1 MTPDQP
7 WDAVIIGGGH
17 NGLVAGFYLARAGL
31 RTLILERRPFV
42 GGACNTEEFAPG
54 YRASTGAYVLSML
67 RPAIWTDM
75 KLVERG
81 IVVDQAGPSLNLY
94 PDGASYLLGDDM
106 EANIEATKHF
116 SPADARALP
125 VFEEDLHEVAQAVL
139 PIFDMTAPDPRMR
152 GLDDLRTLATMGRL
166 AAKNRKHL
174 NDLIQLF
181 TSSAGQVLA
190 ERFDSEHVRAALGWH
205 AINDSV
211 AGPSTPGHGVRPP
224 ARPRE
229 RRRRRRRPPVGLRAR
244 RHGRP
249 HRADGRRRPRGR
261 RDRPLRRRGPV
272 GPDQGRPGR
281 RRPPGL
287 RRGDHRHAGAVER
300 RPQAHVPRPVRGR
313 EPADDFVREVEA
325 YSCMGTSIKINLGLS
340 ALPHAKGQPQDGV
353 QPYHRGIVEVNPFT
367 AEMDLQQAQ
376 AAYGIAVEDSH
387 VELCFPTVHDP
398 SLAPE
403 GKHVATIDVNSQPF
417 HLRESTWD
425 DIKDDRADQVVA
437 QLEQYFP
444 GLSGLIEHRQ
454 VLSPLDMERVMG
466 LTGGHALHG
475 DMAPHQLLFMRPVRG
490 WAKYRTPLQ
499 GLYLCGA
506 GTHPGGGVSGANGRN
521 AAREVLRDA
530 KKRSRS
536 AG

>member
-1 MTPDQP
+1 MTEPP
-7 WDAVIIGGGH
+7 WEAVIVGGGH

-31 RTLILERRPFV
+31 RTLILERRRFV

-67 RPAIWTDM
+67 RPAIWRDM
-75 KLVERG
+75 RLVERG
-81 IVVDQAGPSLNLY
+81 IEVSPAGPTLNLY
-94 PDGASYLLGDDM
+94 PDGENYLLGDDM
-106 EANIEATKHF
+106 ELNVEATKRF

-125 VFEEDLHEVAQAVL
+125 VFEDDLHDAAQAVL
-139 PIFDMTAPDPRMR
+139 PIFDMTAPDPRLG
-152 GLDDLRTLATMGRL
+152 GLDDLRTLTTMGRL
-166 AAKNRKHL
+166 AARNRRHL
-174 NDLIQLF
+174 DNLIQLF
-181 TSSAGQVLA
+181 TASATQVLA

-211 AGPSTPGHGVRPP
+211 AGPSTPGTAFVLLHDHASDAGDAGVRQWGFVRGGMGTLTETMADA
-224 ARPRE
+224 ARE
-229 RRRRRRRPPVGLRAR
+229 
-244 RHGRP
+244 
-249 HRADGRRRPRGR
+249 
-261 RDRPLRRRGPV
+261 
-272 GPDQGRPGR
+272 
-281 RRPPGL
+281 
-287 RRGDHRHAGAVER
+287 AGAT
-300 RPQAHVPRPVRGR
+300 VRCDAEVGSVLTKGDR
-313 EPADDFVREVEA
+313 AVGVRLVNGEEILADRVLSNADPKRTFLRLCADADLPEDFVREIEA
-325 YSCMGTSIKINLGLS
+325 YSCMGTSTKINLGLS

-353 QPYHRGIVEVNPFT
+353 QPYHRGIIEVNPFT
-367 AEMDLQQAQ
+367 AELDLQQAQ
-376 AAYGIAVEDSH
+376 AAYGVAVQDSH
-387 VELCFPTVHDP
+387 IELCFPTVHDP

-425 DIKDDRADQVVA
+425 DIKETRADQVIA

-444 GLSGLIEHRQ
+444 DLSGLVEHRQ
-454 VLSPLDMERVMG
+454 TLSPLDMERVMG

-490 WAKYRTPLQ
+490 WAKYRTPLK

-530 KKRSRS
+530 KRRRRS
-536 AG
+536 